1 MNITKNWT
9 LEFWKD
15 GRIER
20 YHTFEA
26 TPEQALATQAIY
38 QRSEFKSGHG
48 LTTGRVLLVLNQ
60 PEAVAV

>member
-1 MNITKNWT
+1 MNIQKTWT

-20 YHTFEA
+20 FHTFEA
-26 TPEQALATQAIY
+26 TPEQA
-38 QRSEFKSGHG
+38 

>member
-26 TPEQALATQAIY
+26 TPEQALKTQETY
-38 QRSEFKSGHG
+38 QRI
-48 LTTGRVLLVLNQ
+48 TTGRVLLALNQ